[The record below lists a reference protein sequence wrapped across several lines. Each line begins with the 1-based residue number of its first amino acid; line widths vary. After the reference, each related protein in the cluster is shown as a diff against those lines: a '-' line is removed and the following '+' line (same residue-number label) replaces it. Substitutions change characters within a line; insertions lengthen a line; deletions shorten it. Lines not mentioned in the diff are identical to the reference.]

1 MRKWARRLL
10 MVTLA
15 VSAITSVSCHRT
27 RYIYRPSDEQVFL
40 VPPGAVVT
48 SSNDT
53 PIITDDQTGRRQ
65 LDRVVLPY
73 PAVILSEG
81 YFMKLYRERVEG
93 LK

>member
-27 RYIYRPSDEQVFL
+27 RYIYRPGDEQVFL

-48 SSNDT
+48 SSDT

-81 YFMKLYRERVEG
+81 YFMKLYRERIEK
-93 LK
+93 LE